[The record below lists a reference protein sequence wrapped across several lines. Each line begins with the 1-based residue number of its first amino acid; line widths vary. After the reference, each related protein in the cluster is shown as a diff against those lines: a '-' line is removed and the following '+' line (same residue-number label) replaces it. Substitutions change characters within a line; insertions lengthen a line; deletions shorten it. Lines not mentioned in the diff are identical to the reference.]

1 MQLSLAEVL
10 NLLGLAFIAGG
21 VWSNF
26 NYMRKNMVTKDGLR
40 LAIQDHEMA
49 CEQFNPGTAHMKAHA
64 AYPGARKG
72 EITEY

>member
-1 MQLSLAEVL
+1 MAEVL

-40 LAIQDHEMA
+40 LAIQDHELA
-49 CEQFNPGTAHMKAHA
+49 CEQFNPKKEHMKAHA
-64 AYPGARKG
+64 AYTGAGKG